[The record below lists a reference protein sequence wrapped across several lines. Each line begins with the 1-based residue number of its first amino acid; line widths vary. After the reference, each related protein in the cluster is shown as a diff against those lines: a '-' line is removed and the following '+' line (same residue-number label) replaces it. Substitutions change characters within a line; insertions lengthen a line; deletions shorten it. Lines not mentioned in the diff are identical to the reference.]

1 MSLFIIFY
9 TRDEFYRSIPFYST
23 WGYKVTRGY
32 RGLLEVTGG
41 YKGLQE
47 VTGREN
53 RSTSFKRLIG
63 QNVQGKWVNLNL
75 TIYPRETEPFVSYPL
90 CSNWGDTRGYRRLQG
105 VYKGYEGLPGITRSY
120 RSVRWG
126 YKRLQGIT
134 MGYK

>member
-1 MSLFIIFY
+1 MNFTVLFH
-9 TRDEFYRSIPFYST
+9 SILH
-23 WGYKVTRGY
+23 GVTR
-32 RGLLEVTGG
+32 LQEVTGG

-53 RSTSFKRLIG
+53 RSISFKRLIG

-105 VYKGYEGLPGITRSY
+105 VYKGYEGLPGITG
-120 RSVRWG
+120 G
-126 YKRLQGIT
+126 YKEL
-134 MGYK
+134 